1 MTLLQLQAVLRI
13 IYAHERVIGVDVTG
27 ECSSTLDYF
36 TEVKDAGIDSKTNE
50 ELIRMIVSENQE
62 KSVCVMF
69 NFTSLSICLLFIV
82 LLSGTCEDVGA

>member
-1 MTLLQLQAVLRI
+1 MAFICGIKLVSKNMTLLQLQAVLRI
-13 IYAHERVIGVDVTG
+13 IYAHEMVIGVDVTG

-62 KSVCVMF
+62 KSVCV
-69 NFTSLSICLLFIV
+69 NV
-82 LLSGTCEDVGA
+82 

>member
-1 MTLLQLQAVLRI
+1 MAFICGIKLVSKNMTLLQLQAVLRI

-27 ECSSTLDYF
+27 ECSSTPDYF

-62 KSVCVMF
+62 KSVCV
-69 NFTSLSICLLFIV
+69 NV
-82 LLSGTCEDVGA
+82 

>member
-1 MTLLQLQAVLRI
+1 MLLTAEAVAFICGIKLVSKNMTLLQLQAVLRI
-13 IYAHERVIGVDVTG
+13 IYAHERVIGVNVTG

-62 KSVCVMF
+62 KSVCV
-69 NFTSLSICLLFIV
+69 NV
-82 LLSGTCEDVGA
+82 

>member
-1 MTLLQLQAVLRI
+1 MILTGGAVAFICGIKLVSKNMTLLQLQAVLRI
-13 IYAHERVIGVDVTG
+13 IYAHERVIGVNVTG

-62 KSVCVMF
+62 KSVCV
-69 NFTSLSICLLFIV
+69 NV
-82 LLSGTCEDVGA
+82 

>member
-1 MTLLQLQAVLRI
+1 MAFICGIKLVSKNMTLLLLQAVLRI

-36 TEVKDAGIDSKTNE
+36 TEVKDAGFDSKTNE

-62 KSVCVMF
+62 KSVCV
-69 NFTSLSICLLFIV
+69 NV
-82 LLSGTCEDVGA
+82 

>member
-1 MTLLQLQAVLRI
+1 VAFICGIKLVSKNMTLLQLQAVLRI
-13 IYAHERVIGVDVTG
+13 IYAHERVIGVNVTG

-62 KSVCVMF
+62 KSVCV
-69 NFTSLSICLLFIV
+69 NV
-82 LLSGTCEDVGA
+82 

>member
-1 MTLLQLQAVLRI
+1 MAFIGGIKLVSKNMTLLQLQAVLRI
-13 IYAHERVIGVDVTG
+13 IYAHERVIGVNVTG

-62 KSVCVMF
+62 KSVCV
-69 NFTSLSICLLFIV
+69 NV
-82 LLSGTCEDVGA
+82 

>member
-1 MTLLQLQAVLRI
+1 MAVICGIKLVSKNMTLLQLQAVLRI
-13 IYAHERVIGVDVTG
+13 IYAHERVIGVNVTG

-62 KSVCVMF
+62 KSVCV
-69 NFTSLSICLLFIV
+69 NV
-82 LLSGTCEDVGA
+82 

>member
-1 MTLLQLQAVLRI
+1 MILTAGAVAFICGIKLVLKNMTLLQLQAVLRI
-13 IYAHERVIGVDVTG
+13 IYAHERVIGVNVTG

-62 KSVCVMF
+62 KSVCV
-69 NFTSLSICLLFIV
+69 NV
-82 LLSGTCEDVGA
+82 

>member
-1 MTLLQLQAVLRI
+1 MAFICGIKLVSKNMTLLQLQAVLRI

-36 TEVKDAGIDSKTNE
+36 TEVKEAGIDSKTNE

-62 KSVCVMF
+62 KSVCV
-69 NFTSLSICLLFIV
+69 NV
-82 LLSGTCEDVGA
+82 

>member
-1 MTLLQLQAVLRI
+1 MAFIGGIKLVSKNMTLLQLQAVLRI
-13 IYAHERVIGVDVTG
+13 IYAHERVIGVNVTR

-62 KSVCVMF
+62 KSVCV
-69 NFTSLSICLLFIV
+69 NV
-82 LLSGTCEDVGA
+82 

>member
-1 MTLLQLQAVLRI
+1 MVAFICGIKLVSKNMTLLQLQAVLRI

-62 KSVCVMF
+62 KSVCV
-69 NFTSLSICLLFIV
+69 NV
-82 LLSGTCEDVGA
+82 

>member
-1 MTLLQLQAVLRI
+1 MAFICGIKLVSKNMTLLLLQAVLRI

-62 KSVCVMF
+62 KSVCV
-69 NFTSLSICLLFIV
+69 NV
-82 LLSGTCEDVGA
+82 

>member
-1 MTLLQLQAVLRI
+1 MILTAEAVAFICGIKLVSKNMTLLQLQAVLRI
-13 IYAHERVIGVDVTG
+13 IYVHERVIGVDVTG

-62 KSVCVMF
+62 KSVCV
-69 NFTSLSICLLFIV
+69 NV
-82 LLSGTCEDVGA
+82 

>member
-1 MTLLQLQAVLRI
+1 MVFICGIKLVSKNMTLLQLQAVLRI
-13 IYAHERVIGVDVTG
+13 IYAHERVIGVNVTG

-62 KSVCVMF
+62 KSVCV
-69 NFTSLSICLLFIV
+69 NV
-82 LLSGTCEDVGA
+82 

>member
-1 MTLLQLQAVLRI
+1 MAFICGIKLVSKNMTLLQLQEVLRI

-62 KSVCVMF
+62 KSVCV
-69 NFTSLSICLLFIV
+69 NV
-82 LLSGTCEDVGA
+82 

>member
-13 IYAHERVIGVDVTG
+13 IYAHEGVIGVDVTG

-62 KSVCVMF
+62 KSVCV
-69 NFTSLSICLLFIV
+69 NV
-82 LLSGTCEDVGA
+82 

>member
-1 MTLLQLQAVLRI
+1 MILTAEAVAFICGIKLVSKNMTLLQLQAVLRI

-62 KSVCVMF
+62 KSVCV
-69 NFTSLSICLLFIV
+69 NV
-82 LLSGTCEDVGA
+82 

>member
-1 MTLLQLQAVLRI
+1 MILTTGAVAFICGIKLVSKNMTLLQLQAVLRI

-36 TEVKDAGIDSKTNE
+36 TEVKEAGIDSKTNE

-62 KSVCVMF
+62 KSVCV
-69 NFTSLSICLLFIV
+69 NV
-82 LLSGTCEDVGA
+82 

>member
-1 MTLLQLQAVLRI
+1 MAFICGIKLVSKNMTLLQLQAVLRI

-62 KSVCVMF
+62 KSVCV
-69 NFTSLSICLLFIV
+69 NV
-82 LLSGTCEDVGA
+82 

>member
-1 MTLLQLQAVLRI
+1 MAFICGIKLVSKNMALLQLQAVLRI
-13 IYAHERVIGVDVTG
+13 IYAHERVIGVNVTG

-62 KSVCVMF
+62 KSVCV
-69 NFTSLSICLLFIV
+69 NV
-82 LLSGTCEDVGA
+82 

>member
-1 MTLLQLQAVLRI
+1 MAFICGIKLVSKNMTLLQLQAVLRI
-13 IYAHERVIGVDVTG
+13 IYAHERVIGVDVAG

-62 KSVCVMF
+62 KSVCV
-69 NFTSLSICLLFIV
+69 NV
-82 LLSGTCEDVGA
+82 

>member
-1 MTLLQLQAVLRI
+1 MILTAEAVAFICGIKLVSKNMTLLQLQAVLRI
-13 IYAHERVIGVDVTG
+13 IYAHERVIGVNVTG

-62 KSVCVMF
+62 KSVCV
-69 NFTSLSICLLFIV
+69 NV
-82 LLSGTCEDVGA
+82 

>member
-1 MTLLQLQAVLRI
+1 MAFICGIKLVSKNMTLLQLQAVLRI
-13 IYAHERVIGVDVTG
+13 IYAHERVIGVNVTG

-62 KSVCVMF
+62 KSVCV
-69 NFTSLSICLLFIV
+69 NV
-82 LLSGTCEDVGA
+82 

>member
-1 MTLLQLQAVLRI
+1 MAFICGIKLVSKNTTLLQLQAVLRI
-13 IYAHERVIGVDVTG
+13 IYAHERVIGVNVTG

-62 KSVCVMF
+62 KSVCV
-69 NFTSLSICLLFIV
+69 NV
-82 LLSGTCEDVGA
+82 